1 MKILVLGGG
10 GREHAL
16 VWKLRQ
22 SPRVTEVLACPG
34 NAGIAQMAT
43 LVDLPLN
50 DPYAV
55 AQYAIENGVDLTVV
69 GPEAPLV
76 AGIADVFSARMQYIY
91 GPGKAPARLEGSK
104 IYSKQLMAE
113 LKIPTAD
120 FKVFDNAADA
130 RAYVRAANRPLVVK
144 ADGLAAGKGVRVC
157 ADAAEAEEAVDEMM
171 VAKVYGSAA
180 NQVVVEECLE
190 GPEATLMFFL
200 DGENAYPMLPSQDHK
215 RRDEGDHGPNTG
227 GMGCYAPVPAVSE
240 ALIQQ
245 VKSEVVERILEA
257 MDVRGFPYK
266 GVLYVGLM
274 LTKDGYRVLEFN
286 VRFGDPEAQ
295 TVLPLLKTDLVDIM
309 TASVDGVL
317 HRVKPEWSN
326 EKAVTVVVA
335 SGGYP
340 GSYPKG
346 KVIEGL
352 DEAAKMPGVVIFH
365 AGTALQDGKVV
376 TAGGRVLNVTGLGAS
391 FDEAAQ
397 RAYAAIDKIHFEGM
411 FCRRDIGWRV
421 RSKA

>member
-1 MKILVLGGG
+1 
-10 GREHAL
+10 
-16 VWKLRQ
+16 
-22 SPRVTEVLACPG
+22 
-34 NAGIAQMAT
+34 
-43 LVDLPLN
+43 
-50 DPYAV
+50 
-55 AQYAIENGVDLTVV
+55 
-69 GPEAPLV
+69 
-76 AGIADVFSARMQYIY
+76 

-215 RRDEGDHGPNTG
+215 RRDEGDRGPNTG

-240 ALIQQ
+240 ALIQK
-245 VKSEVVERILEA
+245 VNSEVVERILEA

-295 TVLPLLKTDLVDIM
+295 TVLPPLKTDLVDLM